1 MHEIDS
7 PIGSIVS
14 SCEVIERLL
23 TELRALLTFPGGP
36 DCVRAP
42 FGHCAQFSVSIC
54 SGGAA
59 LDIDIADAG
68 AGIQQELNLTAN
80 GQPHVLLVDAED
92 MVIFSIRAFLQLE
105 TEYEIHEYTNPRDT
119 TRHLETNPVDVIVSD
134 YLMPKM
140 NGIQLLAKAKEFQPE
155 AARVLLTGH
164 ADKQSAIQAINPVG
178 LYQYL
183 EKPWDNSQLLLV
195 INGAIERT
203 QLLRQLKE
211 KVSELD
217 EAHTSIKDV
226 QSRLLRAFL

>member
-1 MHEIDS
+1 
-7 PIGSIVS
+7 
-14 SCEVIERLL
+14 L
-23 TELRALLTFPGGP
+23 T
-36 DCVRAP
+36 
-42 FGHCAQFSVSIC
+42 
-54 SGGAA
+54 
-59 LDIDIADAG
+59 
-68 AGIQQELNLTAN
+68 N
-80 GQPHVLLVDAED
+80 GQPHVLLVDDED
-92 MVIFSIRAFLQLE
+92 MVITSIRAFLQLE
-105 TEYEIHEYTNPRDT
+105 TEYEIHGYTSPQEA

-164 ADKQSAIQAINPVG
+164 ADKQSAIQAINQVG

-203 QLLRQLKE
+203 QLLRKLRE
-211 KVSELD
+211 KVGELD
-217 EAHTSIKDV
+217 EAHSNLKDV